1 MGTVMSMTVVGVRG
15 SRIVQAHDPG
25 ITEVRLAIEDG
36 TPTWPLN
43 IFFVSL
49 DDGWHVVSN
58 DQILHRLKHR
68 DDGEIQ
74 ELDRLLAEF
83 KRLGDVSE

>member
-43 IFFVSL
+43 IFYIFL
-49 DDGWHVVSN
+49 DDGWHVVSMTRFCTGLN
-58 DQILHRLKHR
+58 TVTMEKFRN
-68 DDGEIQ
+68 
-74 ELDRLLAEF
+74 
-83 KRLGDVSE
+83 